1 MKIVLIILTI
11 FLTNCKLNKIVN
23 HHGVHNLEIKGKEL
37 IIAKSNINDVKK
49 LLGPPSTESYF
60 DNNVLIY
67 IERKT
72 TNSKLLKLGKK
83 KLISNNVLMLE
94 IDKRGLLVN
103 KKFYDEEDINK
114 IKFTKK
120 TTSITSGKQSFIY
133 NALSNIRNK
142 INDPLGKKRGTL
154 GR

>member
-1 MKIVLIILTI
+1 MKKLLILTLLI
-11 FLTNCKLNKIVN
+11 LSSCSLNKVVH

-83 KLISNNVLMLE
+83 ICVIIVVASILI
-94 IDKRGLLVN
+94 RA
-103 KKFYDEEDINK
+103 Y
-114 IKFTKK
+114 
-120 TTSITSGKQSFIY
+120 
-133 NALSNIRNK
+133 
-142 INDPLGKKRGTL
+142 
-154 GR
+154 